1 MNPMT
6 REEAMALLESAP
18 VAHIGVIVNGL
29 PYVTPMSFVVDGNRI
44 MFRTMA
50 GKKLEGMRVNPVVC
64 VEASKF
70 DPDSGEWASVIVMGT
85 ASETDDGDTRTMV
98 VGKLLDKYR
107 EAIGSP
113 LSRGGLQPLTG
124 LPFVVVVEI
133 DDVSGMVSGSGFGHR
148 TKPGRL

>member
-6 REEAMALLESAP
+6 RQEAMALLESAP
-18 VAHIGVIVNGL
+18 VAHIGVVDRGT
-29 PYVTPMSFVVDGNRI
+29 PYVSPMSFVVDGDRI

-50 GKKLEGMRVNPVVC
+50 GRRLEAMRANPVVC
-64 VEASKF
+64 IEASKF
-70 DPDSGEWASVIVMGT
+70 DSDSGEWASVIVMGT
-85 ASETDDGDTRTMV
+85 AAETDDGEIRTMV

-113 LSRGGLQPLTG
+113 LSRGGLQPMTA
-124 LPFVVVVEI
+124 LPYVVVVDMTE
-133 DDVSGMVSGSGFGHR
+133 VSGMVSGSGFGHR